1 MTVEQA
7 APLDIT
13 RERLSDWFARRLPGA
28 SDIVVSSLRRPGAGI
43 SNETYFVDLHW
54 REGEQT
60 LAKSLVIR
68 WPPQGF
74 TAFPRQAYDM
84 GMQFRLLQALG
95 SSGVPAPPVFGL
107 EEDPAVLG
115 SPFYVME
122 KVDGWVPSDFPPY
135 HVAGPLFEAGEPERE
150 RVWWNAVDTLA
161 KIHTLDWRAAGLGF
175 LGEPGTGTDFM
186 LRQVTWYD
194 QVFAQNGEPVPPILA
209 RTREWL
215 LDHAPTPHH
224 ISLCWGD
231 ARLGNLLLQG
241 NQVAAVLDWEM
252 ACLGDPESDLG
263 WFAHID
269 WATSVGRSKGA
280 FPRMSGLPDLPRTL
294 ARYEQVTGRKVEN
307 FHYHE
312 VFATW
317 RLAILFTRIEQDPN
331 YLVRSGNAKG
341 FITWT
346 HFEKLQRLLGV

>member
-1 MTVEQA
+1 
-7 APLDIT
+7 
-13 RERLSDWFARRLPGA
+13 
-28 SDIVVSSLRRPGAGI
+28 
-43 SNETYFVDLHW
+43 
-54 REGEQT
+54 
-60 LAKSLVIR
+60 
-68 WPPQGF
+68 
-74 TAFPRQAYDM
+74 
-84 GMQFRLLQALG
+84 
-95 SSGVPAPPVFGL
+95 
-107 EEDPAVLG
+107 
-115 SPFYVME
+115 
-122 KVDGWVPSDFPPY
+122 
-135 HVAGPLFEAGEPERE
+135 
-150 RVWWNAVDTLA
+150 
-161 KIHTLDWRAAGLGF
+161 
-175 LGEPGTGTDFM
+175 M